1 MRWMRSFGALV
12 TLGAAALVATATA
25 TPVSAAASST
35 LLAPAVLITLRK
47 LGFTRIVELRGGM
60 KAWRQTGRTLVPSKP
75 G

>member
-1 MRWMRSFGALV
+1 MGLFGALV
-12 TLGAAALVATATA
+12 MLGAAALVATATA
-25 TPVSAAASST
+25 TPVSAAAPSK
-35 LLAPAVLITLRK
+35 LLAPAALITLRK